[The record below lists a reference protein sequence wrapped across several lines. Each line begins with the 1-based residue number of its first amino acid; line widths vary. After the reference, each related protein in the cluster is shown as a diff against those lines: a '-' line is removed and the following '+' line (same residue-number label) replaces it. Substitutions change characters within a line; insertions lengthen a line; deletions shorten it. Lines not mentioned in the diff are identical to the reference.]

1 MIKKILS
8 NITTKPGIYQML
20 DSKNNTIYIG
30 KASNLKKRVTSYFA
44 KHINSIKTNKLIE
57 NVDNIKVIITKNEE
71 EALILENTLIK
82 KFKPKYNILL
92 RDDKSYPYIYIDS
105 SHQYPLIKFYRGL
118 KTDKKG
124 YYFGPYTQVNT
135 VRYMLNLIQKIFKVR
150 SCENT
155 YFSNRKKPC
164 LQYQINRCDA
174 PCMKLVSQKEYK
186 ESIENSILFLQGKN
200 ESLIKEFTAKME
212 LFSNQRKYEKAS
224 VFRDKISMIRN
235 IVKEKN
241 VIESQSELDVI
252 TISERNDYACIDIFI
267 TREGI
272 NLGNKS
278 FEFKNIN
285 TKSPLELLNSFIKQY
300 YLTNTPPFKI
310 IIPNKLQDASVL
322 ANFLSK
328 KYKKKVKL
336 IQGTRKP
343 YVSWLKICQINTD
356 NRLDVLL
363 STKNKNHIF
372 YALNKDLKFKIS
384 IKNIVCF
391 DVSHLSGSNMK
402 GASVWFSNN
411 GPQKDLYRKYNL
423 NQINKSDDYEAMRY
437 IIYKRLSK
445 LIEENNLPSL
455 ILVDGGKGQITQA
468 CKIIKEL
475 NITNMHILGIVKGHR
490 RISDNDRILNYKF
503 IDITAKLSSNSIKLL
518 QKIRD
523 EAHRFAITTQR
534 ASYQKK
540 QFQSKLDYVPG
551 IGNRRKV
558 ALLKYFGGIQ
568 GVMKSSIEELSE
580 VPGINERLA
589 DVIYNYLQD
598 K

>member
-1 MIKKILS
+1 MIKKTLS

-20 DSKNNTIYIG
+20 DSKNKIIYIG

-174 PCMKLVSQKEYK
+174 PCVKLVSQKEYK

-212 LFSNQRKYEKAS
+212 LLSNQKKYEKAS
-224 VFRDKISMIRN
+224 IFRDKISMIRN
-235 IVKEKN
+235 IVKQEN

-252 TISERNDYACIDIFI
+252 TISERNDHACIDIFMI
-267 TREGI
+267 REGI

-285 TKSPLELLNSFIKQY
+285 SKNPLELLNSFIKQY
-300 YLTNTPPFKI
+300 YLTNTPPFRI

-336 IQGTRKP
+336 IQGARKP
-343 YVSWLKICQINTD
+343 YASWLKICQTNTD
-356 NRLDVLL
+356 NRLDTLL
-363 STKNKNHIF
+363 AAKNKNHIF
-372 YALNKDLKFKIS
+372 YDLNNNLKLKR
-384 IKNIVCF
+384 NINNVICF
-391 DVSHLSGSNMK
+391 DVSHFGGSHMK
-402 GASVWFSNN
+402 GSSVWFSDN
-411 GPQKDLYRKYNL
+411 GAEKDLYRRYNL

-437 IIYKRLSK
+437 IIHKRLSK
-445 LIEENNLPSL
+445 LIEENNLPTL
-455 ILVDGGKGQITQA
+455 LLVDGGKGQITQA
-468 CKIIKEL
+468 NKVVKDL
-475 NITNMHILGIVKGHR
+475 NITEVNILGIVKGHKR
-490 RISDNDRILNYKF
+490 APGNDRILNSDF
-503 IDITAKLSSNSIKLL
+503 IDITPKLSIHSITTL
-518 QKIRD
+518 QRVRD
-523 EAHRFAITTQR
+523 EAHRFAITAQR
-534 ASYQKK
+534 TAHQKK
-540 QFQSKLDYVPG
+540 QLQSKLDYVPG
-551 IGNRRKV
+551 IGKKRKIE
-558 ALLKYFGGIQ
+558 LLKYFGGIQ
-568 GVMKSSIEELSE
+568 GVMKSSTEELSK